1 MASAVTVIFGAN
13 STQFQAE
20 LARMQTMTTI
30 AARRMSASAASGHTV
45 GMTGMIRET
54 TVIGREIMMGRG
66 VGRILGSLSLL
77 IQYISSAS
85 RAAQQGASAAR
96 MLADGYAEAALN
108 ANMAATAAMR
118 KAEATAAEA
127 EAEGFEIESTLVA
140 ADADAAEAMAANA
153 TAAALGRKASAAEAD
168 AVAQEALA
176 ASTRG
181 AGLSMLGVTA
191 IFGVIALAAGVF
203 YERVWGVKSLL
214 DSLTFSG
221 SSDLKDDYIPLLKR
235 HLNDARNAQKEITDE
250 VQKTTAAY
258 NSAAAAAKRELDTIK
273 EHYDHLKKML
283 EIKKATELVAA
294 KTPEEK
300 EAINAKYAGQE
311 LQLEKD
317 QQKSELANKLTEKTN
332 LEIESQ
338 NKLKQANSIK
348 VNTKE
353 EDQKNLGQL
362 NQNAEAAEK
371 FLKGGGVWEEF
382 KKQAAMDLGGASQ
395 QLISQTEEG
404 GQDLAQKMIAQ
415 RNAYADKVEI
425 NDQTRKTK
433 EQLNKDAAKAAG
445 DAAQIGLE
453 IPNIVKSNAAKNTD
467 SAEESAAKLAEEKA
481 RDLAEKKGD
490 KGENRSYSLNSNQR
504 IGAYAA
510 TAPIELQQLATLRS
524 IDHKI
529 TPVHPPSNHPPGERK
544 PQLGTR
550 PQQFPVHNTRDNRP

>member
-221 SSDLKDDYIPLLKR
+221 
-235 HLNDARNAQKEITDE
+235 
-250 VQKTTAAY
+250 
-258 NSAAAAAKRELDTIK
+258 
-273 EHYDHLKKML
+273 
-283 EIKKATELVAA
+283 
-294 KTPEEK
+294 
-300 EAINAKYAGQE
+300 
-311 LQLEKD
+311 
-317 QQKSELANKLTEKTN
+317 
-332 LEIESQ
+332 
-338 NKLKQANSIK
+338 
-348 VNTKE
+348 
-353 EDQKNLGQL
+353 
-362 NQNAEAAEK
+362 
-371 FLKGGGVWEEF
+371 
-382 KKQAAMDLGGASQ
+382 
-395 QLISQTEEG
+395 
-404 GQDLAQKMIAQ
+404 
-415 RNAYADKVEI
+415 
-425 NDQTRKTK
+425 
-433 EQLNKDAAKAAG
+433 
-445 DAAQIGLE
+445 
-453 IPNIVKSNAAKNTD
+453 
-467 SAEESAAKLAEEKA
+467 
-481 RDLAEKKGD
+481 
-490 KGENRSYSLNSNQR
+490 
-504 IGAYAA
+504 
-510 TAPIELQQLATLRS
+510 
-524 IDHKI
+524 
-529 TPVHPPSNHPPGERK
+529 PVRR
-544 PQLGTR
+544 L
-550 PQQFPVHNTRDNRP
+550 